1 MKTLSILALLTAP
14 LSLAQQAEPSTPPAP
29 AAQQATPALNSV
41 SDPQLRQMLSEAIR
55 AMASVTEL
63 LEGVQNRATADAAAE
78 RLKVRMALLSEL
90 GYGLQYIPY
99 PLVLQAMSEAGIT
112 QERTESTQKRLEENR
127 YYGST
132 ALAEAMGEPAYKA
145 MELIA
150 PTPELLA
157 ALEQSLRS
165 AAAQVPNISGGPGFS
180 KDGAWVLT
188 AEHNFAVVANL
199 LENAISVAD
208 SQGEKQDGQI
218 IHDEKGRL
226 FIRYEYVI
234 PSGDK
239 ASVVDQWYM
248 VAMPDNTEDDATPTP
263 EETEEEYDEEYTE
276 EAPEDEPQEEEYDE
290 EEYDDEEFDPSQ
302 MEITVEGAG
311 GIVQGPQDPEYS
323 PEQKAE
329 ALSIFTKGMSEL
341 ATVLNGV
348 TDTATADAAAQQVL
362 SIRERLQ
369 SVSDVL
375 ETIPGMDLIE
385 ALEAESTASPAMLNA
400 LEERMEAEAFYGS
413 EALRRALTQ

>member
-41 SDPQLRQMLSEAIR
+41 SDPQLRQTLSEAIR

-63 LEGVQNRATADAAAE
+63 LEGVQDRATADAAAE
-78 RLKVRMALLSEL
+78 KLKVRMALLSEL

-127 YYGST
+127 YYSST

-157 ALEQSLRS
+157 SLEQSLRS

-188 AEHNFAVVANL
+188 AEHNFADISVL
-199 LENAISVAD
+199 LENAISVAN
-208 SQGEKQDGQI
+208 SQGEKQNGQI
-218 IHDEKGRL
+218 IHDEQGRI
-226 FIRYEYVI
+226 FVRYEYVI
-234 PSGDK
+234 SNDGK
-239 ASVVDQWYM
+239 ASVVEQWYM
-248 VAMPDNTEDDATPTP
+248 VTMPDSTEDDATP
-263 EETEEEYDEEYTE
+263 EESEDEYEEEYTE
-276 EAPEDEPQEEEYDE
+276 AAQEVEPQEEDVYDE

-311 GIVQGPQDPEYS
+311 GIYQKPQDPEYS
-323 PEQKAE
+323 PEQQAE

-369 SVSDVL
+369 GISDVM
-375 ETIPGMDLIE
+375 ETIPGMDIIE

-400 LEERMEAEAFYGS
+400 LEERMENEAFYGS

>member
-63 LEGVQNRATADAAAE
+63 LEGVQDRATADAAAE

-180 KDGAWVLT
+180 KESAWGLT
-188 AEHNFAVVANL
+188 AEHNFAVIANL
-199 LENAISVAD
+199 LEDAISVAD
-208 SQGEKQDGQI
+208 SQAEKQDGQI
-218 IHDEKGRL
+218 VHDEQGRL
-226 FIRYEYVI
+226 FVRYEYVI
-234 PSGDK
+234 SRNGK
-239 ASVVDQWYM
+239 ATVVELWYM
-248 VAMPDNTEDDATPTP
+248 VAMPDSTEDDATP
-263 EETEEEYDEEYTE
+263 EDTEEEYEDEYTE
-276 EAPEDEPQEEEYDE
+276 EAQEEESMGDDYE

-311 GIVQGPQDPEYS
+311 GIVQAPQSPEYS

-341 ATVLNGV
+341 ATVLSGV
-348 TDTATADAAAQQVL
+348 TDTATADAAAQQVKT
-362 SIRERLQ
+362 IRERLQ

-400 LEERMEAEAFYGS
+400 LEERMEADAFYGS

>member
-1 MKTLSILALLTAP
+1 MKTLTILALLTAP

-29 AAQQATPALNSV
+29 AAHQATPALDSV

-63 LEGVQNRATADAAAE
+63 LEGVQDRASADAAAE
-78 RLKVRMALLSEL
+78 KLKVRMALLSEL

-112 QERTESTQKRLEENR
+112 QERTESTQKRLVENR

-150 PTPELLA
+150 PAPELLA
-157 ALEQSLRS
+157 SLEQSLRS

-188 AEHNFAVVANL
+188 AEHNFADISVL

-218 IHDEKGRL
+218 IHDEQGRI
-226 FIRYEYVI
+226 FVRYEYVI
-234 PSGDK
+234 SSDGK
-239 ASVVDQWYM
+239 ASVVEQWYM
-248 VAMPDNTEDDATPTP
+248 VSMPDSTEDDTTP
-263 EETEEEYDEEYTE
+263 EETEEEYEEEYTE
-276 EAPEDEPQEEEYDE
+276 AAQEDEPQEEEYDE

-311 GIVQGPQDPEYS
+311 GIYQEPQDPEYS
-323 PEQKAE
+323 PEQQAE

-369 SVSDVL
+369 GISDVM
-375 ETIPGMDLIE
+375 ETIPGMDIIE

>member
-1 MKTLSILALLTAP
+1 
-14 LSLAQQAEPSTPPAP
+14 
-29 AAQQATPALNSV
+29 
-41 SDPQLRQMLSEAIR
+41 
-55 AMASVTEL
+55 
-63 LEGVQNRATADAAAE
+63 
-78 RLKVRMALLSEL
+78 MALLSEL

-150 PTPELLA
+150 PAPELLA

-188 AEHNFAVVANL
+188 AEHNFADISVL

-208 SQGEKQDGQI
+208 SQGEKQEGQI
-218 IHDEKGRL
+218 IHDEQGRI
-226 FIRYEYVI
+226 FVRYEYVI
-234 PSGDK
+234 SNDGK
-239 ASVVDQWYM
+239 ASVVEQWYM
-248 VAMPDNTEDDATPTP
+248 VAMPDSTEDDATP
-263 EETEEEYDEEYTE
+263 EETEEEYEEEYTE

-302 MEITVEGAG
+302 MEIAVEGAG
-311 GIVQGPQDPEYS
+311 GIVQGPQAPEYS

-375 ETIPGMDLIE
+375 ETIPGMDIIE

>member
-14 LSLAQQAEPSTPPAP
+14 LSLAQQAEPSATPAP
-29 AAQQATPALNSV
+29 AAQQATPALDSV

-63 LEGVQNRATADAAAE
+63 LEGVQDRATADAAAE

-127 YYGST
+127 YYSST

-145 MELIA
+145 MELIVPA
-150 PTPELLA
+150 PELLA
-157 ALEQSLRS
+157 ALEQSLRA

-180 KDGAWVLT
+180 KDSAWVLT
-188 AEHNFAVVANL
+188 AEHNFADISVL

-208 SQGEKQDGQI
+208 SQGEKQEGQI
-218 IHDEKGRL
+218 VHDEKGRL
-226 FIRYEYVI
+226 FVRYEYVI
-234 PSGDK
+234 SNDGK
-239 ASVVDQWYM
+239 ASVVEQWYM
-248 VAMPDNTEDDATPTP
+248 IAMPDSTEDDATP
-263 EETEEEYDEEYTE
+263 EETEEEYEEEYTE

-302 MEITVEGAG
+302 MEIAVEGAG
-311 GIVQGPQDPEYS
+311 GIVQEPQSPEYS

-341 ATVLNGV
+341 ATVLSGV

-369 SVSDVL
+369 GISDVM
-375 ETIPGMDLIE
+375 ETIPGMDIIE

-400 LEERMEAEAFYGS
+400 LEERMENEAFYGS

>member
-63 LEGVQNRATADAAAE
+63 LEGVQDRATADAAAE
-78 RLKVRMALLSEL
+78 KLKVRMALLSEL

-127 YYGST
+127 YYSST

-157 ALEQSLRS
+157 SLEQSLRS

-188 AEHNFAVVANL
+188 AEHNFADISVL
-199 LENAISVAD
+199 LENAISGAN
-208 SQGEKQDGQI
+208 SQGEKQNGQI
-218 IHDEKGRL
+218 IHDEQGRI
-226 FIRYEYVI
+226 FVRYEYVI
-234 PSGDK
+234 SNDGK
-239 ASVVDQWYM
+239 ASVVEQWYM
-248 VAMPDNTEDDATPTP
+248 VTMPDSTEDDATPD
-263 EETEEEYDEEYTE
+263 ESEDEYEEEYTE
-276 EAPEDEPQEEEYDE
+276 AAQEVEPQEEDVYDE

-311 GIVQGPQDPEYS
+311 GIYQEPQYPEYS
-323 PEQKAE
+323 PEQQAE

-348 TDTATADAAAQQVL
+348 TDTATADAAAQHVL

-369 SVSDVL
+369 GISDVM
-375 ETIPGMDLIE
+375 ETIPGMDIIE

>member
-1 MKTLSILALLTAP
+1 MKTLTILALLTAP
-14 LSLAQQAEPSTPPAP
+14 LSLAQQAEPSVPPAP
-29 AAQQATPALNSV
+29 TAQQATPALNSI
-41 SDPQLRQMLSEAIR
+41 SDPQLRQTLAEAIR
-55 AMASVTEL
+55 AMTSVTEL
-63 LEGVQNRATADAAAE
+63 LEGVQDRASADAAAE
-78 RLKVRMALLSEL
+78 KLKVRMALLSEL

-132 ALAEAMGEPAYKA
+132 ELAEAMGEPAYKA
-145 MELIA
+145 MELTA

-157 ALEQSLRS
+157 TLEQNLRA

-180 KDGAWVLT
+180 KESAWGLT
-188 AEHNFAVVANL
+188 AEHNFAVIANL
-199 LENAISVAD
+199 LEDAISVAD
-208 SQGEKQDGQI
+208 SQAEKQDGQI
-218 IHDEKGRL
+218 VHDEQGRL
-226 FIRYEYVI
+226 FVRYEYVI
-234 PSGDK
+234 SRNGK
-239 ASVVDQWYM
+239 ATVVELWYM
-248 VAMPDNTEDDATPTP
+248 VAMPDSTEDDATP
-263 EETEEEYDEEYTE
+263 EDTEEEYEDEYTE
-276 EAPEDEPQEEEYDE
+276 EAQEEESMGDDYE

-311 GIVQGPQDPEYS
+311 GIVQAPQSPEYS

-341 ATVLNGV
+341 ATVLSGV
-348 TDTATADAAAQQVL
+348 TDTATADAAAQQVKT
-362 SIRERLQ
+362 IRERLQ